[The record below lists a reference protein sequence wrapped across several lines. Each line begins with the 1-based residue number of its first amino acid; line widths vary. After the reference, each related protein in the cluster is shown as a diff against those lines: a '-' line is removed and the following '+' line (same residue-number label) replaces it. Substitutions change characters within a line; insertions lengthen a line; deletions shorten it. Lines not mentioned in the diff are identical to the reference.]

1 MLSVKL
7 NKNPINILKLVEEL
21 GYEPDYISVYIIYN
35 HKNRDGNIES
45 SDTFAGECKVEN
57 GKIVSLDGDTYS
69 ADLMDV
75 YYYERIVNEEDG
87 IGLRIWVYDF

>member
-1 MLSVKL
+1 MISIKL
-7 NKNPINILKLVEEL
+7 NEKPINVLKLVKEL
-21 GYEPDYISVYIIYN
+21 GYEPDYISVYII
-35 HKNRDGNIES
+35 HGNIDGSVES
-45 SDTFAGECKVEN
+45 TSEYAGECKVEN

-87 IGLRIWVYDF
+87 MGLRIWVYDF